1 MYFYDKKSKT
11 VRISVTLEGI
21 DSSDIRVGNNCM
33 DVDTGLR
40 ILIIDISYLLDGEI
54 RCLKLEYN
62 GKDINI
68 LLL

>member
-1 MYFYDKKSKT
+1 MYFYDKKRKT

-21 DSSDIRVGNNCM
+21 DSSDIRVGNNSM

-54 RCLKLEYN
+54 RCLKLEHN